1 MSESIATTKH
11 NPGVYFPNLN
21 GLRFVAALLVI
32 IHHIEQIKS
41 IYGIE
46 NNWGAGVIQ
55 ILAEQGVSLFFVL
68 SGFLITYLLLEEEK
82 QTGTIK
88 LKDFYMRRILRI
100 WPLYFSIGFLAL
112 ALLPQIPLF
121 TMPGYGQDFV
131 YRQLGTKIILFLF
144 FLPNLMP
151 FLGGVM
157 PYASQTWSIGT
168 EEQFYL
174 IWPLLLKK
182 ITRHRIPLMLLITA
196 GYILTARALWSAHTG
211 FLPFKYYIS
220 DFWSLF
226 NIALMAMGGLLGILL
241 RTQHKSLKLI
251 RNNVVFY
258 GSLLVVF
265 YMFQQAFMSEHVYK
279 EIFALLYGLI
289 ILNFAANPNIHF
301 NLEAGVFK
309 YHGKISYGL
318 YMYHPLAIVLAVRLA
333 TWTGLLNNAFIH
345 PASILAAILLA
356 GLSYKYFESFFLR
369 RKVNYS
375 TVRSGD
381 DIPPDPKESME
392 LKKSHFLSVS
402 GKKVCNDTNS
412 CT

>member
-1 MSESIATTKH
+1 MSQSIDTSKH
-11 NPGVYFPNLN
+11 NAGVYFPNLN

-41 IYGIE
+41 IYGVE
-46 NNWGAGVIQ
+46 NHWGSDVIQ
-55 ILAEQGVSLFFVL
+55 ILGEQGVSLFFVL

-88 LKDFYMRRILRI
+88 LKDFYVRRILRI
-100 WPLYFSIGFLAL
+100 WPLYFFIGFLAL
-112 ALLPQIPLF
+112 AVLPQIPLF
-121 TMPGYGQDFV
+121 ILPGYGHDFI
-131 YRQLGTKIILFLF
+131 YRDLGTKIVLFLL

-151 FLGGVM
+151 FLGGII

-182 ITRHRIPLMLLITA
+182 ISRHRILLMLLIIA
-196 GYILTARALWSAHTG
+196 GYMLTTRALWSSHTD

-220 DFWSLF
+220 GFWSLF
-226 NIALMAMGGLLGILL
+226 NIDLMAIGGLLAILL
-241 RTQHKSLKLI
+241 HTQNQYLKFI
-251 RNNVVFY
+251 RNTIVFY
-258 GSLLVVF
+258 GSLVIVF
-265 YMFQQAFMSEHVYK
+265 FMFQQAFMIEHVYK
-279 EIFALLYGLI
+279 EIYALFYGLI

-309 YHGKISYGL
+309 YLGKISYGL
-318 YMYHPLAIVLAVRLA
+318 YMYHPIAIVLGVHLA
-333 TWTGLLNNAFIH
+333 KWTGLLNNAFIY
-345 PASILAAILLA
+345 PVSILFAILLA
-356 GLSYKYFESFFLR
+356 GLSYKYFEAFFLR

-381 DIPPDPKESME
+381 DIASDHKETVQ
-392 LKKSHFLSVS
+392 LKKAIP
-402 GKKVCNDTNS
+402 
-412 CT
+412 